1 MSSDPKTNEWNS
13 LKDQFDTL
21 VYGESAREDSIEKLF
36 DDQIRHRFG
45 EWKTRAANR
54 KIMSNSSINRDNK

>member
-36 DDQIRHRFG
+36 DDQIRYRFG
-45 EWKTRAANR
+45 EWITRAANR